1 MGDKS
6 QTRKHP
12 SPQRSP
18 SAMGEGGRVLQ
29 GGVSTPCGENRAAW
43 GPRFG
48 AGELLRNREREWSG
62 GRPAIRGGI

>member
-1 MGDKS
+1 
-6 QTRKHP
+6 
-12 SPQRSP
+12 
-18 SAMGEGGRVLQ
+18 MGEGGRVLQ